1 MVNSMFTPTWG
12 DPGNGPRSHLVDLV
26 LPGIGAIA
34 RRAAADGARGG
45 AHGGAN
51 GQVGT
56 AWPMGFK
63 QGKKATNIVTPRLQ
77 D

>member
-1 MVNSMFTPTWG
+1 MAIFNSKL
-12 DPGNGPRSHLVDLV
+12 LVIDGKLV

-51 GQVGT
+51 GQAGT

-63 QGKKATNIVTPRLQ
+63 QGKRLPT
-77 D
+77 